1 MISGETKVRI
11 QMCTTIW
18 NVIMNTLIVREQL
31 TLELRFAMVCMI
43 TRGVQMAQARSCS
56 FVQKLKLLRIMSR
69 YVNYFI
75 SRAHLLN
82 ATVDLKLLRV
92 RAAWSNV
99 PIVATQ
105 LPNVARLNS
114 NLCRGYV
121 YYIKETA

>member
-56 FVQKLKLLRIMSR
+56 FVQKVKATSDHVAIRELFHQSCSSLECDGGSETVTGQSSLVECANRCVTPNR
-69 YVNYFI
+69 
-75 SRAHLLN
+75 RA
-82 ATVDLKLLRV
+82 VG
-92 RAAWSNV
+92 
-99 PIVATQ
+99 
-105 LPNVARLNS
+105 S

-121 YYIKETA
+121 YCIKETA